1 MRVTSGNM
9 MNSYLRDVQNNL
21 QSVDKLNTQINTGS
35 QINKVSD
42 DPLKAVK
49 IMNLNN
55 EISDIEEYNYNA
67 DEITGWLDMTDGAL
81 DSVGTLTSEIKT
93 LLTSISG
100 AFGKDEIKAVQSD
113 VNEKIKQIGE
123 AFNTTY
129 GGKYIFGGSIT
140 DEPPVKIES
149 DSDGNVKLTIN
160 NSEKDEIDANLSAI
174 VSNGIKVDY
183 NLNIN
188 QITNSNSSDNN
199 NSDDNNSAISM
210 FEELSKALNTE
221 EINMESINDLS
232 TRLDSYL
239 SDILNNRSIV
249 GARTNTVEAIKNTN
263 DENELEMK
271 GVLSNIQDVDVTEKY
286 IELQEAQM
294 VYTASLQVST
304 KIFNTT
310 ILDYI

>member
-9 MNSYLRDVQNNL
+9 MNSYLRDIQNNL
-21 QSVDKLNTQINTGS
+21 QSMDKLNTQMNTGS

-55 EISDIEEYNYNA
+55 EIADIEKYNYNA
-67 DEITGWLDMTDGAL
+67 DEVTGWLDMTDEAL

-100 AFGKDEIKAVQSD
+100 TFGKDEIKAVQTE

-129 GGKYIFGGSIT
+129 AGKYIFGGSIT
-140 DEPPVKIES
+140 DEAPVKIET

-160 NSEKDEIDANLSAI
+160 NSEKDGINANLSAA
-174 VSNGIKVDY
+174 VSNGIKVNY

-188 QITNSNSSDNN
+188 EITNSSNSEDT
-199 NSDDNNSAISM
+199 NSAISM

-221 EINMESINDLS
+221 EVDMESINDLS
-232 TRLDSYL
+232 EKLDSYL

-249 GARTNTVEAIKNTN
+249 GARTNTVQAIKDTN

-271 GVLSNIQDVDVTEKY
+271 SVLSNIQDIDITEKY

-304 KIFNTT
+304 KIFSTT

>member
-1 MRVTSGNM
+1 MRVTNGNM
-9 MNSYLRDVQNNL
+9 MNSYLRDIQSNL
-21 QSVDKLNTQINTGS
+21 QSVDKLNTQMNTAS

-55 EISDIEEYNYNA
+55 EIADVEKYNYNA
-67 DEITGWLDMTDGAL
+67 DEITGWLDMTDSAL
-81 DSVGTLTSEIKT
+81 DSIGNLTSEIKA

-100 AFGKDEIKAVQSD
+100 TYGKDEIKAVSTE

-129 GGKYIFGGSIT
+129 AGKYIFGGSIT
-140 DEPPVKIES
+140 DEPPVKVTT
-149 DSDGNVKLTIN
+149 DKYGNVNLSIN
-160 NSEKDEIDANLSAI
+160 NSDKDGINANLSAA

-188 QITNSNSSDNN
+188 QITSSSAEDINSTF
-199 NSDDNNSAISM
+199 SM
-210 FEELSKALNTE
+210 FEKLSEALNVEEVDMEVIGDLSKE
-221 EINMESINDLS
+221 
-232 TRLDSYL
+232 LDSYL

-249 GARTNTVEAIKNTN
+249 GARTNTVQAIKDAN
-263 DENELEMK
+263 DENVLEMK
-271 GVLSNIQDVDVTEKY
+271 GVLSNIQDVDVAEKY
-286 IELQEAQM
+286 IELQEAQL
-294 VYTASLQVST
+294 VYTASLQIST
-304 KIFNTT
+304 KLFNTT

>member
-9 MNSYLRDVQNNL
+9 MNSYLRDIQNNL
-21 QSVDKLNTQINTGS
+21 QSMDKLNTQMNTGS

-55 EISDIEEYNYNA
+55 EIADIEKYNYNA
-67 DEITGWLDMTDGAL
+67 DEVTGWLDMTDEAL

-100 AFGKDEIKAVQSD
+100 TFGEDEIKAVQTE

-129 GGKYIFGGSIT
+129 AGKYIFGGSIT
-140 DEPPVKIES
+140 DEAPVKIET

-160 NSEKDEIDANLSAI
+160 NSDKDGINANLSAA

-188 QITNSNSSDNN
+188 EITNSSNSEDT
-199 NSDDNNSAISM
+199 NSAISM

-221 EINMESINDLS
+221 EVDMESINDLS
-232 TRLDSYL
+232 EKLDSYL

-249 GARTNTVEAIKNTN
+249 GARTNTVQAIKDTN

-271 GVLSNIQDVDVTEKY
+271 SVLSNIQDIDITEKY

-304 KIFNTT
+304 KIFSTT